1 MLSTG
6 QMAFW
11 QSSVLG
17 LVGFAVG
24 SAVNCPSLLQGK
36 VSALLTVLGNGVQP
50 TFLKLHSPCQLA
62 QLLLGEGIDLGHPGQ
77 RVVCLYSSLSHGQA
91 DRCVSHS
98 PPTCFVLPE
107 APSWQSCGRAATA
120 LRDGG
125 STSSGRAGRTSALRA
140 PGCSPAP
147 SICSSMAMCSLC
159 RGLRPGCSIPSAG
172 QEPLPGAHR
181 HRAESCLHPAGGA
194 SSW

>member
-1 MLSTG
+1 MLSSGTDGLLAIQHVGACWFCCGIRSQLSISPAGEGLRFAYSVGQWGTADFLEVALSVSTG
-6 QMAFW
+6 
-11 QSSVLG
+11 
-17 LVGFAVG
+17 
-24 SAVNCPSLLQGK
+24 
-36 VSALLTVLGNGVQP
+36 
-50 TFLKLHSPCQLA
+50 

-125 STSSGRAGRTSALRA
+125 KHEQRAGGQDISSAGTGMLPSAVHLLLHGHVQFVPWAEARLLHSFRRA
-140 PGCSPAP
+140 GAAARSSPAP
-147 SICSSMAMCSLC
+147 C
-159 RGLRPGCSIPSAG
+159 
-172 QEPLPGAHR
+172 
-181 HRAESCLHPAGGA
+181 
-194 SSW
+194 

>member
-125 STSSGRAGRTSALRA
+125 KHEQRAGGQDISSAGTGMLPSAVHLLLHGHVQFVPWAEARLLHSFRRA
-140 PGCSPAP
+140 GAAARSSPAP
-147 SICSSMAMCSLC
+147 C
-159 RGLRPGCSIPSAG
+159 
-172 QEPLPGAHR
+172 
-181 HRAESCLHPAGGA
+181 
-194 SSW
+194 